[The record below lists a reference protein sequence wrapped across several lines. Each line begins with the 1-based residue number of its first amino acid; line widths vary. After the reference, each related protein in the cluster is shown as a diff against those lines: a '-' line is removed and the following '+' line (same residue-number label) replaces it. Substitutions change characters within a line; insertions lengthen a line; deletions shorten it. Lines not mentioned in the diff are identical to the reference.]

1 MKPEYCRL
9 SFITDSARVFNNA
22 VTCKCLSP
30 LVTCLHRSF
39 CLQNPSLLFCPF
51 TWNYPQGIPTPADF
65 LLFQPLCLI
74 VCTSLFF
81 FKKILYHILLYID
94 LTLHG
99 CILPLSQDSKLYVVE
114 DQTSSLWLRLACYL
128 VYGGYL
134 AHVCRFPSLGSIL
147 LSYSSPIYWWAF
159 SESVQRRQG
168 Q

>member
-1 MKPEYCRL
+1 MSFPSRDLFTQIILPTEPFSSFL
-9 SFITDSARVFNNA
+9 SIHLKLPSRYSNPCWFLALPASMSN
-22 VTCKCLSP
+22 
-30 LVTCLHRSF
+30 CLHKS
-39 CLQNPSLLFCPF
+39 
-51 TWNYPQGIPTPADF
+51 
-65 LLFQPLCLI
+65 
-74 VCTSLFF
+74 FF